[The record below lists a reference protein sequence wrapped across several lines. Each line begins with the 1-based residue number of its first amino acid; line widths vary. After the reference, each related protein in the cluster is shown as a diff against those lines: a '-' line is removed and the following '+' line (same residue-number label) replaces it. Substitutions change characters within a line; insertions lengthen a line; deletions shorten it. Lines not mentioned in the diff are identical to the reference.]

1 MIAAPDFGM
10 SSQSPEEPALHQPAL
25 VAARVVE
32 NAVELLRA
40 EAKLVSVHAR
50 NVLIR
55 TVGVVL
61 TAMLATSA
69 AQVALLLAALSP
81 VAFASRP
88 RSAFLVALLPSVVLC
103 GIGVWLTLRGMRAL
117 RAGPLAQRVGE

>member
-1 MIAAPDFGM
+1 M
-10 SSQSPEEPALHQPAL
+10 SSQPPEEPTHHQPAL

-50 NVLIR
+50 NVLTR

-61 TAMLATSA
+61 AAMLATSA
-69 AQVALLLAALSP
+69 AQVALLLTALSP
-81 VAFASRP
+81 VTFASRP
-88 RSAFLVALLPSVVLC
+88 RSTFVVALLPSVVLC
-103 GIGVWLTLRGMRAL
+103 GIGVWLTLRGLRAL
-117 RAGPLAQRVGE
+117 RAAPLAQRVGE